1 MRIFCSHIYWHEQV
15 VSLVVSMRL
24 VWLLGVRILEIEQG
38 GVFEIFKQVD
48 DMFIQQISDIR
59 WYQAGIGIYLSGF

>member
-1 MRIFCSHIYWHEQV
+1 
-15 VSLVVSMRL
+15 MRL